1 MLELFEN
8 LSKSLDNAYNEETT
22 ISVLRD
28 FFIKNFK
35 ITNLSIYIYDEKH
48 KILKDFAKEWSKID
62 INDKTADK
70 KLLDDFTLLADTK
83 VIISNNELKYGLY
96 RQNKCWG
103 FLKFTGITDEN
114 LIEFLKLATFIIS
127 LKIQNILLAESMQ
140 KNIDF
145 HELIRNIAKII
156 ETQYEL
162 NYIIP
167 LIGEMIDKFM
177 TNCLIY
183 IFVKNEGKFE
193 LLWPANCNDKN
204 IINTINIPFEKDE
217 CRIIANGKTGI
228 FPLVNENKIL
238 GCIAAKN
245 MELEELDDTD
255 INYLKQLAKQSSAT
269 INRANVYAEIL
280 KHATLDA
287 LTGFYNRRQLEERIK
302 QETSKAKRQKTPLCA
317 IMIDIDF
324 FKRIND
330 LYGHAAGDLVLKT
343 VSKTM
348 RSQLREYDIAGR
360 YGGEEFAILLPFT
373 RTEEAIMVAERLRQ
387 SVENKKIDLSK
398 VNQQIQNKIINA
410 TISLGIYEF
419 KDSNTAQDL
428 LKNADMALYKAKET
442 GRNKVVVKID
452 EQKYL

>member
-452 EQKYL
+452 EQQYL